1 MGWPQFLA
9 WAATQGFKNIK
20 VLRQAYNSFKKLP
33 PKEVILKRAKNLYD
47 DLIKKTPTK
56 NIADKIRQDM
66 KVKPIKVPEQTK
78 NILNIKSTL
87 KGRPVKV
94 VPERPFTGFVPK
106 VVKPK
111 LQLEKS
117 KQIIE
122 GMKPKEG
129 IVNLGERIIKKM
141 QQEGKN
147 VTFDDIIR
155 IYGPKKPPGK
165 QEGGR
170 IGFDEGGGIEEVW
183 DKPSIDK
190 ARKSLEESK
199 PKLMEESYN
208 LLIDFL
214 NRKQEELDIGIM
226 ESAGGLG
233 GLLGEGGRAGF
244 QMGSAVGKNELI
256 KS

>member
-87 KGRPVKV
+87 EGRPVKV

-129 IVNLGERIIKKM
+129 IVNLGDRIIKKM
-141 QQEGKN
+141 QREGKN

-165 QEGGR
+165 ADGGR
-170 IGFDEGGGIEEVW
+170 I
-183 DKPSIDK
+183 DK
-190 ARKSLEESK
+190 ALPTRS
-199 PKLMEESYN
+199 
-208 LLIDFL
+208 
-214 NRKQEELDIGIM
+214 RDI
-226 ESAGGLG
+226 
-233 GLLGEGGRAGF
+233 
-244 QMGSAVGKNELI
+244 
-256 KS
+256 